1 MVSPIANRL
10 ISIDPGQNKCGVILV
25 DKVLRLV
32 LEGKVV
38 NSNYLIKLIDEW
50 QMQSRIDLIVIGNGT
65 SSKKVTSEIKK
76 YFSIP
81 IKLSEEKN
89 TTLRARNRY
98 WELWP
103 KTIFLRL
110 IPKGLIIPSDNLDA
124 IAALVLLEDY
134 LKYKLDWPNKP
145 SFKTWP

>member
-1 MVSPIANRL
+1 MGGSIAKRL
-10 ISIDPGQNKCGVILV
+10 VSIDPGRTKSGVILV
-25 DKVLRLV
+25 DEGLRLV

-38 NSNYLIKLIDEW
+38 TSNSLVKLIDTW
-50 QMQSRIDLIVIGNGT
+50 QMESRIDLIVIGNGT
-65 SSKKVTSEIKK
+65 SSNYLTSEIKK

-81 IKLSEEKN
+81 IKLTEEKN

-103 KTIFLRL
+103 KTILLRL
-110 IPKGLIIPSDNLDA
+110 IPKGLVIPSDNLDA

-134 LKYKLDWPNKP
+134 LKYKLDWPSKP
-145 SFKTWP
+145 NFKIWP